1 MAYYDTY
8 LLTWVAYLVAALGM
22 YYVVVKFTK
31 YWRNEDLKNYLRMI
45 GAVVLF
51 TPASHAIDGIPSIAP
66 AFIVLLGELLT
77 SGTKAAFQGLLPIL
91 FALLLGAIAL
101 TIQALFKASSAKQAK
116 S

>member
-31 YWRNEDLKNYLRMI
+31 YWRNDDLKNYLRMI
-45 GAVVLF
+45 SAVVLF
-51 TPASHAIDGIPSIAP
+51 TPAGHSIDGLSALAP
-66 AFIVLLGELLT
+66 AFIVFFGELLT
-77 SGTKAAFQGLLPIL
+77 SGIKGAFQGLLPIL
-91 FALLLGAIAL
+91 FALLIGAIAL
-101 TIQALFKASSAKQAK
+101 TIQALFKASSAKKAK